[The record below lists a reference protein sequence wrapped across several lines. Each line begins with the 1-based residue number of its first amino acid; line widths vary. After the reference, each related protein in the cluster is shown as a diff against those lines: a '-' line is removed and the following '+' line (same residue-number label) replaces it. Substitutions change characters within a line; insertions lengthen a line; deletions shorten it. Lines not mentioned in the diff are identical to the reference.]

1 MFGVQGLSCLEHK
14 ECLAWNTRFGP
25 AQAQRRGPTMRF
37 TSRGRLR
44 PVPIGAAHDYNW
56 ISANAQSAV
65 EYPETSGVISVFKG
79 GSVEAF
85 LELLTSNGCTGLPAL
100 EHLFPAKAT
109 LAGTDPIPLIE
120 PTHPFLTNLVRLAW
134 IRLGYWGCKAALKK
148 GGDRLEEE
156 AMNLN

>member
-1 MFGVQGLSCLEHK
+1 
-14 ECLAWNTRFGP
+14 
-25 AQAQRRGPTMRF
+25 MRF

-85 LELLTSNGCTGLPAL
+85 LELLISNGCTGLPAL